1 MLMQRSFCYLR
12 RVAAIFPHLIA
23 ACSLFAALHSPACA
37 REKKTLVSAA
47 SQKRGGDAQL
57 DASTATTNYGSAT
70 SLNAAAKGSTGQASR
85 AIVQFDLS
93 SYPNIGVK
101 RADMGLTVT
110 SVGNKTGSYEMHP
123 ATNLWQESSVTWTNR
138 LTGTAWTTLGG
149 DFSATAT
156 ASLTINGSSATP
168 ATYTWGIT
176 ADVQNWY
183 GGAQNFGHV
192 MLENP
197 SAGNDV
203 NGILFNSREAAANT
217 PTLALTFLQQVSNL
231 KATAGNGTVTLTW
244 TNPTTLAGSTSLE
257 AYAGVLILRQVD
269 KPVAATSVPA
279 DGTTYT
285 ACSTIGASA
294 DVVVF
299 VDNTSATTFMDN
311 GLCGGLTNDHAYSYK
326 VFAVDTAHYY
336 STECS
341 TVTSGSGACLANG
354 SAIVPEVVAIPSAT
368 ASAQAA
374 WVFNTLAAAGSAPGI
389 NPGASTVTG
398 SNTLL
403 FDINPQTGLQVVPPV
418 SLGGAISSRP
428 TLIDTADDSI
438 AQNVA
443 YVPGQDNFVYAVNT
457 DTGVLDWLVNPVS
470 APFVASAGLQAK
482 LFSGATY
489 TLAQDLV
496 VAGTHN
502 GATTSGNRFVALNA
516 NTGATVWSVTGN
528 IGTVPALDIVN
539 AAPTID
545 YLHGAIW
552 FVSRSNGGTAQP
564 SLWKLDP
571 NTGSVLLSAKLGPID
586 YSPSLG
592 PQSDILFVPVN
603 GGALQAIDPSSG
615 VTMASINPGDGGLK
629 SSVAVANNVLPY
641 TVVFSTST
649 KVWAYQ
655 FACVPTPNV
664 CLPGG
669 GGTFTLLWGGT
680 AITTPSTPLTFPPL
694 TKVYVGGGDGKIH
707 ELDLA
712 TGVDGKQRLLNT
724 SAGVTVGDVSIDT
737 SLSYVIASATDGRVY
752 AFTFPF

>member
-1 MLMQRSFCYLR
+1 MRRLFPYLR
-12 RVAAIFPHLIA
+12 WFAAIFPHLIA
-23 ACSLFAALHSPACA
+23 VFSLFAALNSPACA
-37 REKKTLVSAA
+37 REKKTLVTAA
-47 SQKRGGDAQL
+47 SQKRGGDTQL
-57 DASTATTNYGSAT
+57 DASASGTNFGSAT
-70 SLNAAAKGSTGQASR
+70 SLNVAAKGSTGQASR

-110 SVGNKTGSYEMHP
+110 SVGNKTGSYEVHP
-123 ATNLWQESSVTWTNR
+123 ATNLWQESSATWTNR
-138 LTGTAWTTLGG
+138 LTGTAWTTSGA
-149 DFSATAT
+149 DFNATAT

-176 ADVQNWY
+176 ADVQSWY
-183 GGAQNFGHV
+183 GGAQNFGHAL
-192 MLENP
+192 LENP
-197 SAGNDV
+197 SVGNDV
-203 NGILFNSREAAANT
+203 NGILFNSREAASST
-217 PTLALTFLQQVSNL
+217 PTLALTFLQQVANL

-244 TNPTTLAGSTSLE
+244 TNPTTISGATSLE

-269 KPVAATSVPA
+269 KPVSATSVPA

-299 VDNTSATTFMDN
+299 VDNTSAITFTDS

-341 TVTSGSGACLANG
+341 TATSGSGACSANG

-368 ASAQAA
+368 ASAQAI
-374 WVFNTLAAAGSAPGI
+374 WVFNTLAMAASAPGI
-389 NPGASTVTG
+389 NPSTSAVTG

-403 FDINPQTGLQVVPPV
+403 FDIDPQTGLQIVPPV
-418 SLGGAISSRP
+418 SFGGAISSRP
-428 TLIDTADDSI
+428 TLIDSADDSI

-457 DTGVLDWLVNPVS
+457 DTGILDWIVNPVS

-502 GATTSGNRFVALNA
+502 GATTSANRFVALNA
-516 NTGATVWSVTGN
+516 NTGATAWTVTGN
-528 IGTVPALDIVN
+528 SGTVPALDIVN
-539 AAPTID
+539 SAPAID

-552 FVSRSNGGTAQP
+552 FASRSNAGTAQP

-571 NTGSVLLSAKLGPID
+571 NAGTVLFSAKLGPID
-586 YSPSLG
+586 YSPTLA
-592 PQSDILFVPVN
+592 PLSDILFVSVN
-603 GGALQAIDPSSG
+603 GGSLLAIDP
-615 VTMASINPGDGGLK
+615 VTGTTLASVNPGDGGLK
-629 SSVAVANNVLPY
+629 SSVAVAGGSLPY

-649 KVWAYQ
+649 KVWAYK
-655 FACVPTPNV
+655 FACTPVVNV
-664 CLPGG
+664 CSTVT

-680 AITTPSTPLTFPPL
+680 AVTTPSTPLTFYPL

-712 TGVDGKQRLLNT
+712 TGVDGKQRLLN
-724 SAGVTVGDVSIDT
+724 SSSGVTVGDVSIDT
-737 SLSYVIASATDGRVY
+737 TLSYVIASATDGRVY

>member
-1 MLMQRSFCYLR
+1 MQRCALVR
-12 RVAAIFPHLIA
+12 
-23 ACSLFAALHSPACA
+23 SLAVFAATVLLGVVLSSVQPRAFA
-37 REKKTLVSAA
+37 RERKTLVSAA
-47 SQKRGGDAQL
+47 TQKRGGDAQL
-57 DASTATTNYGSAT
+57 DASTASTNYGSAT
-70 SLNAAAKGSTGQASR
+70 SLNIAAKGSTGQAAR
-85 AIVQFDLS
+85 AVVQFDLS
-93 SYPNIGVK
+93 SFPNIGVK
-101 RADMGLTVT
+101 QADMGLTVT
-110 SVGNKTGSYEMHP
+110 SVGNKNGSYEAHL
-123 ATNLWQESSVTWTNR
+123 ATSLWQEASVTWANR
-138 LTGTAWTTLGG
+138 LTGTAWTTAGG
-149 DFSATAT
+149 DFNATST
-156 ASLTINGSSATP
+156 AAITINAGSTTP

-176 ADVQNWY
+176 ADVQKWY
-183 GGAQNFGHV
+183 GGTQNFGHV
-192 MLENP
+192 ILENP
-197 SAGNDV
+197 SVGNDI
-203 NGILFNSREAAANT
+203 NGILFNSREAASST
-217 PTLALTFLQQVSNL
+217 PSLALTFLQQVSNL

-244 TNPTTLAGSTSLE
+244 TNPTTLTGSTSLE
-257 AYAGVLILRQVD
+257 GYAGVLILRQVD
-269 KPVAATSVPA
+269 KPVSATSVPA

-285 ACSTIGASA
+285 SCGTIGTNS

-299 VDNTSATTFMDN
+299 VDGTNATTFTDS

-326 VFAVDTAHYY
+326 VFTVDTAHYY

-354 SAIVPEVVAIPSAT
+354 SAIVPEVVAVPSAT

-374 WVFNTLAAAGSAPGI
+374 WVFNTLAAAPSAPGI

-403 FDINPQTGLQVVPPV
+403 FDINPQTGLQIVPPV
-418 SLGGAISSRP
+418 SFGGAISSRP

-457 DTGVLDWLVNPVS
+457 DTGVLDWIVNPVS

-502 GATTSGNRFVALNA
+502 GTTTGGNQFVALNA
-516 NTGATVWSVTGN
+516 NTGATVWTVAGN
-528 IGTVPALDIVN
+528 TGTVPALDIVN

-545 YLHGAIW
+545 YTHGAIW
-552 FVSRSNGGTAQP
+552 FASRSNAGTAQP

-571 NTGSVLLSAKLGPID
+571 NAGTVLFSAKLGPID
-586 YSPSLG
+586 YSPTLA
-592 PQSDILFVPVN
+592 PQSDILFASVN
-603 GGALQAIDPSSG
+603 GGSLLAIDP
-615 VTMASINPGDGGLK
+615 VTGTTLGSVSPGDGGLK
-629 SSVAVANNVLPY
+629 GSVAVATTTLPY

-649 KVWAYQ
+649 KVWAYK
-655 FACVPTPNV
+655 FACTPIANV
-664 CLPGG
+664 CSTVT

-680 AITTPSTPLTFPPL
+680 AITTPSTPLTFPPM

>member
-1 MLMQRSFCYLR
+1 MQRCALVRSL
-12 RVAAIFPHLIA
+12 AAFVGAVLLSVVLSSVQPMA
-23 ACSLFAALHSPACA
+23 FA

-47 SQKRGGDAQL
+47 AQKRGGDAQL
-57 DASTATTNYGSAT
+57 DASTASTNFGSAT
-70 SLNAAAKGSTGQASR
+70 SLNVAAKGSTGQASR

-93 SYPNIGVK
+93 AFPNIGVK
-101 RADMGLTVT
+101 QADMGLTVT
-110 SVGNKTGSYEMHP
+110 SVGNKTGSYEAHL
-123 ATNLWQESSVTWTNR
+123 ATNLWQEASATWTNR
-138 LTGTAWTTLGG
+138 LTGTAWTTAGG
-149 DFSATAT
+149 DFNATST
-156 ASLTINGSSATP
+156 AAITINGNSATP

-176 ADVQNWY
+176 ADVQKWY
-183 GGAQNFGHV
+183 GGTQNFGHV
-192 MLENP
+192 ILENP
-197 SAGNDV
+197 SVGNDV
-203 NGILFNSREAAANT
+203 NGILFNSREAASNT
-217 PTLALTFLQQVSNL
+217 PSLALTFLQQIASL

-244 TNPTTLAGSTSLE
+244 ANPTTMSGATSLE

-269 KPVAATSVPA
+269 KPVSATSVPA

-299 VDNTSATTFMDN
+299 VDSTSATTFTDN

-368 ASAQAA
+368 ASAQAV
-374 WVFNTLAAAGSAPGI
+374 WVFNTLAAAASAPGI

-418 SLGGAISSRP
+418 SFGGAISSRP

-443 YVPGQDNFVYAVNT
+443 YVPAQDKFVYAVNT
-457 DTGVLDWLVNPVS
+457 DTGVLDWIVNPVS

-502 GATTSGNRFVALNA
+502 GATTSGNQFVALNA
-516 NTGATVWSVTGN
+516 NTGATVWTVTGN

-539 AAPTID
+539 ATPTID
-545 YLHGAIW
+545 YIHGAIW
-552 FVSRSNGGTAQP
+552 FASRSNTGTAQP

-571 NTGSVLLSAKLGPID
+571 NAGTVLFSAKLGPID
-586 YSPSLG
+586 YSPTLA
-592 PQSDILFVPVN
+592 PQSDILFASVN
-603 GGALQAIDPSSG
+603 GGSLFAIDP
-615 VTMASINPGDGGLK
+615 VTGTTLASLNPGDGGLK
-629 SSVAVANNVLPY
+629 GSVAVANTVLPY

-649 KVWAYQ
+649 KVWAYK
-655 FACVPTPNV
+655 FACTPIATV
-664 CLPGG
+664 CSTVT

-680 AITTPSTPLTFPPL
+680 AITTPSTPLTFYPL

-724 SAGVTVGDVSIDT
+724 SVGVTVGDVSIDT

>member
-1 MLMQRSFCYLR
+1 MQRCALVR
-12 RVAAIFPHLIA
+12 
-23 ACSLFAALHSPACA
+23 SLAVFTGTVLVSTALSSVPPMAFA

-47 SQKRGGDAQL
+47 AQKRGGDAQL
-57 DASTATTNYGSAT
+57 DASTASTNYGSAT
-70 SLNAAAKGSTGQASR
+70 SLNIAAKGSTGQAAR

-93 SYPNIGVK
+93 SFPNIGVK
-101 RADMGLTVT
+101 QADMGLTVT
-110 SVGNKTGSYEMHP
+110 SVGNKTGSYEAHL
-123 ATNLWQESSVTWTNR
+123 ATSLWQEASVTWTNR
-138 LTGTAWTTLGG
+138 LTGTAWTTAGG
-149 DFSATAT
+149 DFNATST
-156 ASLTINGSSATP
+156 AAITINGNSATP

-176 ADVQNWY
+176 ADVQKWY
-183 GGAQNFGHV
+183 GGTQNFGHV
-192 MLENP
+192 ILENP
-197 SAGNDV
+197 SVGNDV
-203 NGILFNSREAAANT
+203 SGILFNSREAAAST
-217 PTLALTFLQQVSNL
+217 PGLALTFLQQVSNL
-231 KATAGNGTVTLTW
+231 RATAGNGTVTLTW

-269 KPVAATSVPA
+269 KPVSATSVPA

-285 ACSTIGASA
+285 SCSTIGANS

-299 VDNTSATTFMDN
+299 VDSTSATTFTDS

-368 ASAQAA
+368 ASAQAV
-374 WVFNTLAAAGSAPGI
+374 WVFNTLAAAASAPGI

-428 TLIDTADDSI
+428 TLIDSADDSI

-457 DTGVLDWLVNPVS
+457 DTGVLDWLVNPAS

-489 TLAQDLV
+489 TLTQDLV

-502 GATTSGNRFVALNA
+502 GATTSGNKFVALNA
-516 NTGATVWSVTGN
+516 NTGATVWTVTGN

-545 YLHGAIW
+545 YIHGAIC
-552 FVSRSNGGTAQP
+552 FASRSNAGTAQP

-571 NTGSVLLSAKLGPID
+571 NAGTVLFSAKLGPID
-586 YSPSLG
+586 YSPTLA
-592 PQSDILFVPVN
+592 PQSDILFASVN
-603 GGALQAIDPSSG
+603 GGSLFAIDP
-615 VTMASINPGDGGLK
+615 VTGTTLASLNPGDGGLK
-629 SSVAVANNVLPY
+629 GSVAVATNLLPY

-655 FACVPTPNV
+655 FACTPVVNV
-664 CLPGG
+664 CSTVT

-694 TKVYVGGGDGKIH
+694 TKVYVGGGDGEIH
-707 ELDLA
+707 ELDLV
-712 TGVDGKQRLLNT
+712 TGVDGKQRLLNP

-752 AFTFPF
+752 AFTYPF